1 MFVIEPQFW
10 YEIRTTFLKVPPD
23 NIVSLGAEMR
33 RRHGAGVG
41 AGERSRCGL
50 DKRISG
56 VAQSV
61 ELLSF
66 PQPASMHLLVSTPLV
81 STALVIT
88 ALVSAALVSTG
99 HQ

>member
-1 MFVIEPQFW
+1 
-10 YEIRTTFLKVPPD
+10 
-23 NIVSLGAEMR
+23 MR

-81 STALVIT
+81 STGASEYSTHEYGALVT
-88 ALVSAALVSTG
+88 YEYNGPSDHRVAMSAGYL
-99 HQ
+99 